1 VIWQAI
7 TDTTTEV
14 VGDHVIL
21 RKNDNQFFLN
31 RIISNGEWSITDAK
45 PPST

>member
-1 VIWQAI
+1 MGDLNFGCRFTA
-7 TDTTTEV
+7 EV

-21 RKNDNQFFLN
+21 RKNGSQISLN
-31 RIISNGEWSITDAK
+31 RLIGKWSITDAK